1 MPKISQAL
9 GDAGTRIEAFELND
23 PYFINILT
31 ILKQGRQEVLQK
43 GSYSTAN
50 DIYKKKI
57 NQSLVF
63 INLIRGEIY
72 FLRLHY
78 FCLGFMLQDNSN
90 WHCLYD
96 RSDSL
101 IL

>member
-31 ILKQGRQEVLQK
+31 ILEQGRQEVLQK

-50 DIYKKKI
+50 DIYLKKKTKL
-57 NQSLVF
+57 SF
-63 INLIRGEIY
+63 INLIKQEEKFIFYLFIIFVLVLCFKTTQIGIAY
-72 FLRLHY
+72 MTYQIH
-78 FCLGFMLQDNSN
+78 
-90 WHCLYD
+90 
-96 RSDSL
+96 
-101 IL
+101 